1 MTTLLLIMLFWSDG
15 LNLIKL
21 ASFWLTLAFLLTRI
35 YVHDINISFATIATL
50 ITHKE
55 ITHRETR
62 FQFCT
67 SQKLIVL
74 IV

>member
-50 ITHKE
+50 ITH
-55 ITHRETR
+55 RETR
-62 FQFCT
+62 FKFCT